1 MSYNYDPIND
11 PDAPT
16 GLEGWTIARL
26 QAGDPNRG
34 LGVFN
39 FAGPSDLERNI
50 QKELAK
56 RKQSSRLASPAS
68 SRPASSSPASSS
80 PAPSAPAAGPVPVA
94 GPGWGDVSSL
104 FREALASLTNEGE
117 KSYQTGKRRTLADI
131 AMQSVNSGMANT
143 LNMPAAGIAYDEA
156 NRPAFNTRLGEQK
169 AGILT
174 GLGQTA
180 AGMYGQNLGAQ
191 TSRYATDVGAQT
203 SRYGTDV
210 GAQTARY
217 ATDVG
222 AQTSRSNAATAAGA
236 SLSNAAMGMQMSQAN
251 LDLNKYLGELNNATR
266 NREMD
271 LRAWGL

>member
-16 GLEGWTIARL
+16 GLEGWTTARL

-34 LGVFN
+34 LGVYN
-39 FAGPSDLERNI
+39 FAGASDLERNI

-56 RKQSSRLASPAS
+56 RKQSSRPA
-68 SRPASSSPASSS
+68 SPASSS
-80 PAPSAPAAGPVPVA
+80 PAPSAPAPAPAAGPVPAA

-117 KSYQTGKRRTLADI
+117 KSYQQGKRRSLADI

-169 AGILT
+169 AGILA

-203 SRYGTDV
+203 
-210 GAQTARY
+210 ARY

-222 AQTSRSNAATAAGA
+222 AQTSRYGVDVGSRTSLSNAATAAQT
-236 SLSNAAMGMQMSQAN
+236 SLSNAAMGMQMNQAE
-251 LDLNKYLGELNNATR
+251 LDLKRHLGELDNAAR

-271 LRAWGL
+271 LRERRLWD